1 MSKVRVT
8 TPDNREVLISEA
20 DLPRAIASGYKL
32 SSGGEQAVADV
43 PLAESLRTG
52 VEAAA
57 AVPTLGLS
65 DEFLSG
71 YLDPSL
77 ETGDAGPE
85 LRARRERSPGAA
97 FLGSVGGALLT
108 GGAGGSLKGALLE
121 GSMFGLSNAVSE
133 DAMGDKEALGEK
145 LLAHVGIGTLA
156 GGVTHGLGL
165 GLTRGADALSKK
177 LANYSLQAD
186 LSGLKGLASKARGQN
201 MAAAA
206 KKFDLDWDY
215 VDKVAKEEGIF
226 TARTTPESVVDM
238 ATDLT
243 RRARADAL
251 KALDEHAGP
260 GGLFDPAD
268 IAVTLNKEGNR
279 TLRRSF
285 SPKDARAAAKLQ
297 AAAEDLVDA
306 ERGAPT
312 WDKWLDA
319 VEERLASTSASDR
332 QVGQTLFEGGVK
344 LLAQDSVDVAE
355 RVATAVN
362 KLRVGR
368 FLSGKVRGPAGAGVT
383 DVVQAGALGAVFGG
397 PTGAVGGAISAGIGQ
412 ELRARAPFLTA
423 AALEDLGPGLVRA
436 AKGLQKRVVKVL
448 ETAPELLGPYR
459 SALTSALAEGGPE
472 LLRTHV
478 ELASSANGGDYLSRL
493 GLEHE
498 TPEASAAAASRA
510 AVLDT
515 LEAQAARVDE
525 RLNTWAGRMVG
536 GVSGPAPSP
545 GRSLTLKGDGWKK
558 VVNDL
563 RLAAQ
568 DPERYLNAMPPEML
582 KDAPATTLTLATMA
596 TNAAQYLL
604 SKAPKDPYTHLPEN
618 LRPRWVPDPG
628 QLATFE
634 AAYNGVED
642 PVGALE
648 RMRAGYVN
656 PATIEAIAK
665 VYPRLWEEARQK
677 LFDRVATAKK
687 LSYEQRLRLEP
698 ILGPIATG
706 STPQQAAYIQT
717 MHDKQRAPK
726 QAGGPSPDG
735 RQVVSTTQNLETQ
748 ATRIEA
754 RGART

>member
-1 MSKVRVT
+1 MKLKGPQGQVVDVDPNEAAR
-8 TPDNREVLISEA
+8 LIQTVGGWTEIA
-20 DLPRAIASGYKL
+20 DEGS
-32 SSGGEQAVADV
+32 DV
-43 PLAESLRTG
+43 PLTESLRTG
-52 VEAAA
+52 AEAAA

-65 DEFLSG
+65 DQFLSG

-85 LRARRERSPGAA
+85 IRARRERSPRAA
-97 FLGSVGGALLT
+97 LLGSAGGAILT
-108 GGAGGSLKGALLE
+108 GGAGGGSLKGALLE

-177 LANYSLQAD
+177 LANYSLKAD
-186 LSGLKGLASKARGQN
+186 LSGLRGLASKVRGQN
-201 MAAAA
+201 FREAA
-206 KKFDLDWDY
+206 KKFDLDWNY

-226 TARTTPESVVDM
+226 TARSTPDAVVDM
-238 ATDLT
+238 ADDLV
-243 RRARADAL
+243 RRSRADAL
-251 KALDEHAGP
+251 KALEQHAGP

-268 IAVTLNKEGNR
+268 LAVTLNREGNR
-279 TLRRSF
+279 TLRSSF
-285 SPKDARAAAKLQ
+285 LPKDARTAAKLQ

-312 WDKWLDA
+312 WEKWLDA
-319 VEERLASTSASDR
+319 VESRLASTSESER
-332 QVGQTLFEGGVK
+332 KVGQTLFEGGVK
-344 LLAQDSVDVAE
+344 ILAQDSVDVAE
-355 RVATAVN
+355 AVGSSVN

-368 FLSGKVRGPAGAGVT
+368 FLAGKVRGPSSAGAA
-383 DVVQAGALGAVFGG
+383 DVAQAGALGAFFGG
-397 PTGAVGGAISAGIGQ
+397 PTGAVSGALGALAGQ
-412 ELRARAPFLTA
+412 EIRARAPFLTA
-423 AALEDLGPGLVRA
+423 AALEELGPGLVRA
-436 AKGLQKRVVKVL
+436 ANGLQRRVVKVL

-459 SALTSALAEGGPE
+459 SAVTAALAEGGPE

-498 TPEASAAAASRA
+498 SPEESAAAASRA

-536 GVSGPAPSP
+536 GVSGPAPAAPLSKVD
-545 GRSLTLKGDGWKK
+545 LKGDNWKK
-558 VVNDL
+558 VIDDL

-568 DPERYLNAMPPEML
+568 DPEKYLNAMPPEML
-582 KDAPATTLTLATMA
+582 KDAPVTTLTLATM
-596 TNAAQYLL
+596 TTSAAQFLL
-604 SKAPKDPYTHLPEN
+604 SKAPMDPNIHLPEN
-618 LRPRWVPDPG
+618 LRPRWVPSPG
-628 QLATFE
+628 QLDTFK
-634 AAYNGVED
+634 AAYQGVED

-665 VYPRLWEEARQK
+665 VYPRLWEEARAK
-677 LFDRVATAKK
+677 LFDRVATAKN
-687 LSYEQRLRLEP
+687 LSYEQRLRLQP
-698 ILGPIATG
+698 ILGPMATG
-706 STPQQAAYIQT
+706 STPQQAAYIQN
-717 MHDKQRAPK
+717 MHDKQRAPQ

-754 RGART
+754 RGARTP